1 MGNKKLKFVVA
12 GAAALL
18 VTLAW
23 AEPILLT
30 NQGFDE
36 GTLRGW
42 SMADKTTTGIS
53 ASNDYSKEGGYSCKF
68 KDPTTAFSGRTLKS
82 DSVDLVKATGSSSPA
97 DDWAFSISAY
107 FRVANE
113 AAAGEIEHTDIQ
125 FYVKWY
131 DSSGNDMGK
140 DTGLISGT
148 NLRAFDDWYKVSSLE
163 MAAPANA
170 ASASIFIAVK
180 ETVNNNNDV
189 YVDTVRFTYE
199 PLRPYLKMLGLK
211 TFDPDSDAVLKVFFP
226 YSTPARKPSACR
238 IVFNLPSTPVT
249 SQRVNVLVYDIK
261 GRLVRAIVK
270 GQEFLA
276 QHYDYIWD
284 GRDVNQE
291 FLPCGMYIISV
302 EVADQDT
309 GGVIKE
315 QTVVA
320 IGRKL

>member
-12 GAAALL
+12 GAAFALF
-18 VTLAW
+18 VSLAW
-23 AEPILLT
+23 ALSISLT
-30 NQGFDE
+30 NQNFNN
-36 GTLRGW
+36 GTLTGW
-42 SMADKTTTGIS
+42 SANSTSITASSDY
-53 ASNDYSKEGGYSCKF
+53 SNDGGYSCKF
-68 KDPTTAFSGRTLKS
+68 KDPTTAFSGRTLNS
-82 DSVDLVKATGSSSPA
+82 DTINLVTATGSLSPS
-97 DDWAFSISAY
+97 DDYAFSLSAHFY
-107 FRVANE
+107 VASE

-125 FYVKWY
+125 LYVKWY
-131 DSSGNDMGK
+131 DASGNDLGK

-148 NLRAFDDWYKVSSLE
+148 NLSTFDGWHSVSSPG

-170 ASASIFIAVK
+170 VRAKVYIAVK

-189 YVDTVRFTYE
+189 YVDTVRFSYD
-199 PLRPYLKMLGLK
+199 PLPAYLKTIGLK
-211 TFDPDSDAVLKVFFP
+211 TFNPDSGDVLKVFFP
-226 YSTPARKPSACR
+226 YSTPAGKPSSCR
-238 IVFNLPSTPVT
+238 IVFNLPSAPVT
-249 SQRVNVLVYDIK
+249 EQRVNVLVYDAK

-270 GQEFLA
+270 GEEFLA

-284 GRDVNQE
+284 GRDVNQQ

-309 GGVIKE
+309 GGVVKE